1 MNSFDWKICALVAML
16 GWGLWGFFGKV
27 AAQKIPTGNLMLLSL
42 MGSSAIV
49 LIFVPF
55 LTKGFSFHPREV
67 CYLCAVGSGIV
78 ATMAS
83 LFFYFALAKGEA
95 TSVVV
100 ISSLYPIVT
109 FILAAIFLSES
120 FTIKK
125 IAGMAL
131 AIAGIILLSI

>member
-1 MNSFDWKICALVAML
+1 MF
-16 GWGLWGFFGKV
+16 GWGLWGFLGKV
-27 AAQKIPTGNLMLLSL
+27 AAQKIPTGNLMLLSF
-42 MGSSAIV
+42 MGGTVIV
-49 LIFVPF
+49 LIFAPF
-55 LTKGFSFHPREV
+55 LIRGFAFHLREIT
-67 CYLCAVGSGIV
+67 YLCAIGSGIV
-78 ATMAS
+78 ASVAS

-95 TSVVV
+95 TAVVV

-109 FILAAIFLSES
+109 FILAALFLTEA